1 MGGFGASSSP
11 ELASV
16 PSLLLSLAETSR
28 MPSAPSD
35 DDAVDDEGPLPGTSS
50 SDVSLALPAARRR
63 DFEEGLLLKRPALK
77 SLRITTSCARSSV
90 GRYSKR
96 DHF

>member
-1 MGGFGASSSP
+1 VARYIDIALP
-11 ELASV
+11 AA
-16 PSLLLSLAETSR
+16 PSGTAT
-28 MPSAPSD
+28 SAPSD

-77 SLRITTSCARSSV
+77 SLRITKTMLPHRSWRRQALTSPFSHQIV
-90 GRYSKR
+90 
-96 DHF
+96 